1 VGPIVAVGFGGIN
14 GWYALSWASD
24 FVGRTGGTLVLCHAY
39 VPAASASD
47 GACFPPGS
55 ARDTAVAQ
63 GVTATRNRLGAEHVR
78 LRLEPVPV
86 VELLLDAASTADLV
100 VVGPP
105 EARPRPRHPSTV
117 HEVAGRAHGPVVVA
131 RRGDGRDHGAFA
143 GHVVVGV
150 DGHSQAALEFA
161 FVKASRFGTSLAA
174 VHVTGD
180 RRQDYW
186 FDEDVRTTHCT
197 APRAAI
203 ELLAREV
210 EPWELKYPDVAVKR
224 AVFGGSPPA
233 GLIRA
238 SRGAALLVVGRS
250 RRTAASALHGS
261 VVSRAIESADAPV
274 AVVALA
280 EGRRGG

>member
-1 VGPIVAVGFGGIN
+1 VGPTVAAGFGGIN

-24 FVGRTGGTLVLCHAY
+24 YVGRTGGTLVLCHAY
-39 VPAASASD
+39 VPAVSAGD
-47 GACFPPGS
+47 GVCFPTGS
-55 ARDTAVAQ
+55 AWDAVAQ

-105 EARPRPRHPSTV
+105 EAKRRPRHSSTV
-117 HEVAGRAHGPVVVA
+117 HEVAGRAHGPVIVA
-131 RRGDGRDHGAFA
+131 RRGGRDHGAFA

-161 FVKASRFGTSLAA
+161 FVKASTLGTSLAA

-180 RRQDYW
+180 CRQDHW
-186 FDEDVRTTHCT
+186 FDDETRTTHVT
-197 APRAAI
+197 APPAAL
-203 ELLAREV
+203 ELLAHEI
-210 EPWELKYPDVAVKR
+210 EPWQLKYPDIAVKR

-250 RRTAASALHGS
+250 RRTVASVLHGS
-261 VVSRAIESADAPV
+261 SVGRAIESADAPV

-280 EGRRGG
+280 EGARGG